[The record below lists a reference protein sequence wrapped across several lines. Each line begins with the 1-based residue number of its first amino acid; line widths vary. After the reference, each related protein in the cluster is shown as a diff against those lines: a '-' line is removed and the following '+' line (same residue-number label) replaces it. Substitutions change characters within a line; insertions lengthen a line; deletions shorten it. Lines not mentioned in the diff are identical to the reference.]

1 MKLNSCSG
9 NKNEDSTHES
19 TLAGGRILFVTTSN
33 INSYLEVPWSEWQK
47 SPVLFNE
54 WKIHYYWKMEF
65 SRKVASRVFM
75 QWEKERRFHGKSHQ
89 LQKEIFGLVNDK

>member
-33 INSYLEVPWSEWQK
+33 IFLLRTSLVGMTEGLPFCLMNEKFTTTEKWSSPERWLVEYSCSGRRKEDFMERVINSRRK
-47 SPVLFNE
+47 S
-54 WKIHYYWKMEF
+54 
-65 SRKVASRVFM
+65 
-75 QWEKERRFHGKSHQ
+75 
-89 LQKEIFGLVNDK
+89 LV